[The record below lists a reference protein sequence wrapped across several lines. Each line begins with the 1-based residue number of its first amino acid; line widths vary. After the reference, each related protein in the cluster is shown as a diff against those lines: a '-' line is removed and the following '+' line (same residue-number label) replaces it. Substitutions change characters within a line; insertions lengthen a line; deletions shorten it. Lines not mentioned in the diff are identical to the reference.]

1 MRGCWKSFKG
11 CSLCYSFSCPQKRC
25 EKYLCSH
32 SLWQLVEK
40 GNYHVP
46 HSRSQMH
53 ISGSYDMGQ
62 VWLWSQPC
70 FPSAKRHSCSRQH
83 LCWGTAWWRAATP
96 LLSSKQLEIS
106 SGKSGQ
112 AHKLLLVNLCWL
124 FQLPSGPLSAW
135 QTSCWVL
142 QLFLYYLSLHQLL
155 TFFLPQILPSF
166 FKVAHICRITF
177 VFLYDPWGEV
187 LAQINQFSNFAT
199 KQTSNACL
207 YLAF

>member
-1 MRGCWKSFKG
+1 MTLESAVFSISKEAFLLKAAPVLGHCLVKG
-11 CSLCYSFSCPQKRC
+11 
-25 EKYLCSH
+25 SH
-32 SLWQLVEK
+32 
-40 GNYHVP
+40 
-46 HSRSQMH
+46 
-53 ISGSYDMGQ
+53 
-62 VWLWSQPC
+62 
-70 FPSAKRHSCSRQH
+70 PS
-83 LCWGTAWWRAATP
+83 P
-96 LLSSKQLEIS
+96 LIQAVRNFIRKINQ
-106 SGKSGQ
+106 SGQ

-142 QLFLYYLSLHQLL
+142 QLFLYYLSLHQLH

-187 LAQINQFSNFAT
+187 LAQINQLSNFAT
-199 KQTSNACL
+199 KQM